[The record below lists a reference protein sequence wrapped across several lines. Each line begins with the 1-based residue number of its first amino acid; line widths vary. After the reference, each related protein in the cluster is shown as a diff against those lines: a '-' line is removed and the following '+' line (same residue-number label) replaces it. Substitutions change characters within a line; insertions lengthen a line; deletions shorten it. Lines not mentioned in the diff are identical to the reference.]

1 MGLSLKLNN
10 KTDPHKVTQTIKQIE
25 LNFFKMKSHL
35 LLDLLLLL
43 YVFTFTIW
51 LGKLWDFI
59 LLP

>member
-1 MGLSLKLNN
+1 M
-10 KTDPHKVTQTIKQIE
+10 IKQIE
-25 LNFFKMKSHL
+25 LNFFEMKSLL

-43 YVFTFTIW
+43 YVFTFIIW

>member
-43 YVFTFTIW
+43 YVFTFIIW